1 MNNLITLAMI
11 VKNEEFFLPQCLESV
26 KGIVDDMVIV
36 DTGSTDKTI
45 EIAESFGARVIQ
57 IPWPNDFAKARN
69 VGLDAV
75 KTPWVLVMD
84 ADEELVKED
93 LPILEKAIQMP
104 QADAYNIR
112 IVSVMDR
119 AEDISE
125 SYVTRLFRSHPGVRF
140 EGSIHEQVYY
150 SLERNRQHLE
160 SLSVRFIHKGY
171 LGSIITGRNKID
183 RNLHL
188 MENHVK
194 NNPDDGY
201 MLWQLAQTY
210 DSIGR
215 HSEAVS
221 SCQRSLKCLGPQSP
235 IRVLVWTTYAKSTAH
250 AGHPKKA
257 LGILSQALGIY
268 PTYTDFRYLQ
278 GTILLQLG
286 QWQNAE
292 DAFND
297 CLRMGEPKGFLLTE
311 TGVGGFK
318 ALFKLAETHIAQQHT
333 QKGLA
338 HLLMAI
344 RNQPTY
350 HSAWSAV
357 TQLLA
362 GTPLEDLYRTFCMA
376 VPRETI
382 IHTLSS
388 WPTLTDDE
396 TLLLNYAKNAIS
408 YPATQQNQ

>member
-1 MNNLITLAMI
+1 MNNLLTLAMI

-45 EIAESFGARVIQ
+45 EIAKSYGARVIS
-57 IPWPNDFAKARN
+57 IEWPNDFAKARN
-69 VGLDAV
+69 VGLEAV
-75 KTPWVLVMD
+75 RTPWVLVMD
-84 ADEELVKED
+84 ADEELVKDD
-93 LPILEKAIQMP
+93 LGILEKAILMP
-104 QADAYNIR
+104 EADAYNIR

-125 SYVTRLFRSHPGVRF
+125 SYVTRLFRSLPDIRF

-160 SLSVRFIHKGY
+160 SLNVRFIHKGY
-171 LGSIITGRNKID
+171 LESIITGRNKVD

-194 NNPDDGY
+194 NNPNDGY

-210 DSIGR
+210 DSVGR
-215 HSEAVS
+215 HSEAMF
-221 SCQRSLKCLGPQSP
+221 SCQRSLKCLGPESP
-235 IRVLVWTTYAKSTAH
+235 IRVLVWTTYAKSTSH

-278 GTILLQLG
+278 GTIFLQLR
-286 QWQNAE
+286 QWKNAE
-292 DAFND
+292 HAFND
-297 CLRMGEPKGFLLTE
+297 CLGMGEPKGYLLTE

-318 ALFKLAETHIAQQHT
+318 ALFKLAEIHIAQQHT
-333 QKGLA
+333 QEGLA

-344 RNQPTY
+344 RSQPTY
-350 HSAWSAV
+350 RSAWSAV

-362 GTPLEDLYRTFCMA
+362 GTPLKDLYRTFCMA
-376 VPRETI
+376 VPQETI
-382 IHTLSS
+382 VHTLSS

-408 YPATQQNQ
+408 GPVTQQNQ